1 MIATALSLA
10 KEIRDIVGVSK
21 AYSDREERVKRKNAT
36 IVNPQQQQ
44 AEFMTRYDLYTMNMD
59 KVRNCYN
66 CENFGYI
73 ARYCK
78 SKRVIEQ
85 G

>member
-36 IVNPQQQQ
+36 IVNPQQQ
-44 AEFMTRYDLYTMNMD
+44 
-59 KVRNCYN
+59 
-66 CENFGYI
+66 
-73 ARYCK
+73 
-78 SKRVIEQ
+78 
-85 G
+85 